1 MREVRRRLVWWMLGA
16 ILGGCASQAPA
27 PIEQKNIAR
36 TGAKT
41 STPTT
46 APKAGMLSGRATYR
60 VEAGDTLYSIAWR
73 LGVDYHELVKANALT
88 DPQRIYVG
96 QILHTRSRPEPT
108 PSASVKLS
116 EKAVPSASVSVPTR
130 AATATAARHADDASD
145 SPRETAAAPVV
156 APPARTP
163 VTPPPAS
170 AKSSAPHWI
179 WPADGT
185 AARAVSTTGTMGLEI
200 RGRRGA
206 PIKAAAAGQVVYA
219 GNGLRGY
226 GQLLIIKHDEM
237 FLSAYAHNDKLLIG
251 EGQRVEQGQP
261 IALMGDSEASEVML
275 HFEIRKGGKAVEPLQ
290 YLPQR

>member
-1 MREVRRRLVWWMLGA
+1 MREVRRRLGWWVLGA

-27 PIEQKNIAR
+27 PIEQKNTAH
-36 TGAKT
+36 TVAKT
-41 STPTT
+41 SVPVK
-46 APKAGMLSGRATYR
+46 APKAGILSGQATYR

-88 DPQRIYVG
+88 DPHRIYVG
-96 QILHTRSRPEPT
+96 QILQTRSRPEPT
-108 PSASVKLS
+108 PRPSAKLT
-116 EKAVPSASVSVPTR
+116 EKAMPSAPMR
-130 AATATAARHADDASD
+130 AVTATAARHADDASD
-145 SPRETAAAPVV
+145 SPRANDATPGV
-156 APPARTP
+156 APPARLATP
-163 VTPPPAS
+163 TPAS
-170 AKSSAPHWI
+170 AKSPAPHWI
-179 WPADGT
+179 WPAEGT
-185 AARAVSTTGTMGLEI
+185 AARAVSTTGMLGLEI

-206 PIKAAAAGQVVYA
+206 TIKAAAAGQVVYA

>member
-27 PIEQKNIAR
+27 PIEQKNSAR
-36 TGAKT
+36 PVAKT
-41 STPTT
+41 SAPMK
-46 APKAGMLSGRATYR
+46 APKAGILSGRATYR

-88 DPQRIYVG
+88 DPHRIYVG
-96 QILHTRSRPEPT
+96 QILQTRSRPEPT
-108 PSASVKLS
+108 PSPSAKLS
-116 EKAVPSASVSVPTR
+116 EKAAPSAPVSAPTR
-130 AATATAARHADDASD
+130 AAIAARHAAAAPD
-145 SPRETAAAPVV
+145 SPRANEATPVV
-156 APPARTP
+156 TPPARTP
-163 VTPPPAS
+163 VTPPTAS
-170 AKSSAPHWI
+170 AKSPAPHWI

-206 PIKAAAAGQVVYA
+206 SIKAAAAGQVVYA